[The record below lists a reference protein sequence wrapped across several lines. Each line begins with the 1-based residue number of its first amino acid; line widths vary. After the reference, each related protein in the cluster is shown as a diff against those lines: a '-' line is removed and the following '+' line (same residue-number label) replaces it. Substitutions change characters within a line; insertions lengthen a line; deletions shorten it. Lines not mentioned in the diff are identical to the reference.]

1 MTGVKLTGYPRIYPR
16 IKIRC
21 PTTTRHSTRCGT
33 LHTLKVCPCSVHL
46 AQGKQWRA
54 GNKLK
59 ISWKNLFSRWK
70 NAMAL
75 STVKKNKAGWR
86 PRMVREVSI
95 LDRDAAEA
103 SRRRGH
109 LSCPPQS
116 CPESLKPLPTPD
128 PPPGPEAQVPAAR
141 SQPGPHD
148 FFLTAVA
155 AKVAANPAP
164 RGTRGAAS
172 PGPPRLWARL
182 AGYYPGTWET
192 LAAPARD
199 PPPPAAARVGRGRD
213 RDKAAGRGPHLSSQ
227 KVQGECSGTPPA
239 SGRRADSGRPT
250 GSPAPGG
257 AAAGGSAMFS
267 AGQAADARTR
277 EPGSLPAPAPP
288 RAPPRAASALPQPN
302 KGQPARAEQ
311 GTRGRRA
318 EEQSP
323 GWPHS
328 WDLGQMEDL
337 VNGSVRM
344 ESQSPTVRARK
355 ESGLDIP
362 TI

>member
-148 FFLTAVA
+148 FFDCSRCEGRS
-155 AKVAANPAP
+155 KPSAP
-164 RGTRGAAS
+164 GDTRGSLSRPAATLGQAGWILSWDVGNSGCARARPPRPGSSARGARTRSRQSGGARPSPVQPEGPGRVQRDATRLGPQSRQRQAERLAS
-172 PGPPRLWARL
+172 PGGRGGRGQRHVLRRP
-182 AGYYPGTWET
+182 
-192 LAAPARD
+192 
-199 PPPPAAARVGRGRD
+199 GRGRED
-213 RDKAAGRGPHLSSQ
+213 
-227 KVQGECSGTPPA
+227 
-239 SGRRADSGRPT
+239 
-250 GSPAPGG
+250 
-257 AAAGGSAMFS
+257 
-267 AGQAADARTR
+267 
-277 EPGSLPAPAPP
+277 P
-288 RAPPRAASALPQPN
+288 RA
-302 KGQPARAEQ
+302 
-311 GTRGRRA
+311 
-318 EEQSP
+318 
-323 GWPHS
+323 W
-328 WDLGQMEDL
+328 
-337 VNGSVRM
+337 
-344 ESQSPTVRARK
+344 
-355 ESGLDIP
+355 
-362 TI
+362 